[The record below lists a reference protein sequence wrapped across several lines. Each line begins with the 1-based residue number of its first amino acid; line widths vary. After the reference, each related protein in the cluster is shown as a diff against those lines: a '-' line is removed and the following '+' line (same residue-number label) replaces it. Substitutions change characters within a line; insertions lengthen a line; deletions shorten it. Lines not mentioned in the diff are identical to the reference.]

1 MPTKVAISGATGRM
15 GQTLVSLLTN
25 NPDFELVGGIDRER
39 RTGGE
44 AARYGFR
51 TIETS
56 DSAGDVV
63 RNADVILDFSA
74 VAGLYS
80 LLTSSA
86 HDLTGKG
93 LVIGTTGLT
102 PDVLRAL
109 AQISNKSAVVVSAN
123 FSVGVN
129 LLLGVVE
136 AAARVLSPDR
146 YDVEIVETHHKMKV
160 DAPSGTALALGHA
173 IAGARNTALENLR
186 KDGRSGHTGQRTPG
200 EIGFHALRGGD
211 VVGEHRVHFIGA
223 RERIE
228 IAHSA
233 QDRAIFAEGALVAA
247 EWVKGKRAGSYSM
260 KEVLGL
266 AFLEPGV

>member
-1 MPTKVAISGATGRM
+1 MPTKIAISGATGRM
-15 GQTLVSLLTN
+15 GQTLVSLLAN

-39 RTGGE
+39 RTGGD

-51 TIETS
+51 TIETC

-63 RNADVILDFSA
+63 RSADVILDFSA

-80 LLTSSA
+80 LLTSGG
-86 HDLTGKG
+86 HDLKGKG
-93 LVIGTTGLT
+93 VVIGTTGLT

-109 AQISNKSAVVVSAN
+109 AQVSNKTAVVVSAN

-146 YDVEIVETHHKMKV
+146 YDVEIVEAHHKMKV

-173 IAGARNTALENLR
+173 IAGARNAALENLR
-186 KDGRSGHTGQRTPG
+186 KDGRSGHTGQRKVG

-211 VVGEHRVHFIGA
+211 IVGEHRVHFIGA

-247 EWVKGKRAGSYSM
+247 QWVKGKPAGSYSM

-266 AFLEPGV
+266 AFLEPGI